1 MNKESKEFSSKSSRS
16 EGGPT
21 VKKSENFSE
30 WYTQVLQ
37 KAEITDIRLG
47 IKGFITIR
55 PWGTLMIEK
64 LYDMFEKELQEKNHL
79 PVIMP
84 SVIPESNLKKEAS
97 HIQGFTP
104 EVFWLKTEENEEKL
118 ALRPTSET
126 VFTPMFALWV
136 RSHRDLPLKL
146 YQRGSV
152 FRYDTKA
159 TRPLIR
165 GREFQWIECHDA
177 FATKK
182 EAEEQ
187 VQEDIDTTKKILY
200 EQLGIPFLPIRR
212 PSWDKFAGAEY
223 TIGSDVLM
231 PDGRLIQ
238 QPSTHFMG
246 QKFSKVFN
254 AKFRT
259 EEDKEDYLYT
269 TAYGPAMSRILASV
283 ISTHGDDHGLVLPF
297 SISPIQVILIPIYN
311 IKNKSKIEKYSKDIS
326 KKLENLGISTK
337 FDSRIDYSPGWK
349 FHEWELKG
357 IPFRI
362 EIGEKELKG
371 KKFTLFTRD
380 IEKKV
385 TLSLSKLNSIR
396 KLGES
401 YDKRLKTKA
410 NNNMKGKIISCK
422 TKEDVKKAMKEG
434 KIARVNFCSIEKQGE
449 KCAEYVEKE
458 IGAEVRGILANKNE
472 KPSGNCIICNTRAE
486 AVVYIA
492 KSY

>member
-1 MNKESKEFSSKSSRS
+1 MTR
-16 EGGPT
+16 EGRKTQEGLSA
-21 VKKSENFSE
+21 KKTENFSE
-30 WYTQVLQ
+30 WYTQIIE
-37 KAEITDIRLG
+37 KAEIVDLRLG
-47 IKGFITIR
+47 IKGFITVR
-55 PWGTLMIEK
+55 PWGTIMIEK
-64 LYDMFEKELQEKNHL
+64 LYDMFEKELQEKGHL

-159 TRPLIR
+159 TRPLVR

-182 EAEEQ
+182 EAEAQ
-187 VQEDIDTTKKILY
+187 VKEDIDTTKKILY
-200 EQLGIPFLPIRR
+200 EQLGIPFLAMKR
-212 PSWDKFAGAEY
+212 PSWDRFAGAEY

-231 PDGRLIQ
+231 PDGKLIQ

-246 QKFSKVFN
+246 QRFSRVFG
-254 AKFRT
+254 AKFT
-259 EEDKEDYLYT
+259 TKEGKEDYLYT
-269 TAYGPAMSRILASV
+269 TAYGPAMSRILVSI
-283 ISTHGDDHGLVLPF
+283 ISTHGDDMGLVLPF
-297 SISPIQVILIPIYN
+297 RISPIQAVVIPIYT
-311 IKNKSKIEKYSKDIS
+311 IKNKSKILKYGEEIL
-326 KKLENLGISTK
+326 KKLKAHGITAK
-337 FDSRIDYSPGWK
+337 QDSREGYTPGWK

-357 IPFRI
+357 VPFRI

-380 IEKKV
+380 TGKKI
-385 TLSLSKLNSIR
+385 TLQLSKLDSIR
-396 KLGES
+396 KLGDS
-401 YDKRLKTKA
+401 YDRRLKTKA
-410 NNNMKGKIISCK
+410 DGHMKGKIVNCK
-422 TKEDVKKAMKEG
+422 TKEEIRKALKNG
-434 KIARVNFCSIEKQGE
+434 KIARVNFCSTEKQGE

-458 IGAEVRGILANKNE
+458 IGAEVRGTLADKNE
-472 KPSGNCIICNTRAE
+472 RPSGKCVICNTLAN
-486 AVVYIA
+486 AVVYVA

>member
-1 MNKESKEFSSKSSRS
+1 MTKEGKKTR
-16 EGGPT
+16 GGLT

-30 WYTQVLQ
+30 WYSQVIE
-37 KAEITDIRLG
+37 KAEIVDLRLG
-47 IKGFITIR
+47 IKGFITVR

-64 LYDMFEKELQEKNHL
+64 LYDMFEKELQDKGHL

-159 TRPLIR
+159 TRPLVR

-182 EAEEQ
+182 EAEAQ
-187 VQEDIDTTKKILY
+187 VKEDIDTTKKILY
-200 EQLGIPFLPIRR
+200 EQLGIPFLAMKR

-231 PDGRLIQ
+231 PDGKLIQ

-254 AKFRT
+254 AKFT
-259 EEDKEDYLYT
+259 TKENKEDYLYT
-269 TAYGPAMSRILASV
+269 TAYGPAMSRILVSI
-283 ISTHGDDHGLVLPF
+283 ISTHGDDSGLVLSF
-297 SISPIQVILIPIYN
+297 GISPVQTAIIPIYT
-311 IKNKSKIEKYSKDIS
+311 IKNKPKILKYAEEIL
-326 KKLENLGISTK
+326 KKLKANGIITK
-337 FDSRIDYSPGWK
+337 LDSREDYTPGWK

-357 IPFRI
+357 VPFRI
-362 EIGEKELKG
+362 EIGEKELKE

-380 IEKKV
+380 IGKKI

-396 KLGES
+396 KLGEI

-410 NNNMKGKIISCK
+410 DNNMKGKIVNCK
-422 TKEDVKKAMKEG
+422 TKEDIGKALKSG
-434 KIARVNFCSIEKQGE
+434 KIARINFCSTEKQGE
-449 KCAEYVEKE
+449 KCAEYIEKE
-458 IGAEVRGILANKNE
+458 IGAEVRGTLADKNE
-472 KPSGNCIICNTRAE
+472 KSSGKCIICNTRAD
-486 AVVYIA
+486 AVVYVA